1 MKVLFIHQNF
11 PGQYKHL
18 APRLAAMGHTV
29 KALCVSEFKGSMPGV
44 EVIRY
49 GIKRGSTNGIHPW
62 AADLETKMIR
72 GEACARAMLVL
83 RKQGF
88 KPDIILAHPG
98 WGEAIFAKEVFKDA
112 KLLSFVEY
120 FYRTHGQ
127 DVNFDP
133 EFEKRGFDDDAR
145 TLGKTA
151 NSLLALEAM
160 DHGVSPTQW
169 QRDTN
174 PVAYRDKI
182 SVIHDGVDTA
192 VLRPDA
198 RAVLKLN
205 DGLELRAGEE
215 ILTFVNR
222 NLEPLRGFHIFMRAL
237 PAVLAARPNARVV
250 IVGGDSKGYGGGG
263 GWKEKMLAEVG
274 GRLDLSRVH
283 FVGRIAYPAFMS
295 LLQVSRAHVY
305 LSYPFV
311 LSWSLIEAMSSECLV
326 IGGDTAPVKEVLTDG
341 KTGLLVDFFDVDA
354 LAARVIDGLARP
366 EAFMDIRRQARMLA
380 VERYDLESVCLPAQL
395 RLVDQVLNA

>member
-18 APRLAAMGHTV
+18 APRLASLGHWV
-29 KALCVSEFKGSMPGV
+29 RALCISEFKGAMPGV

-49 GIKRGSTNGIHPW
+49 GVKRGSTADIHPW
-62 AADLETKMIR
+62 AADFETKVIR
-72 GEACARAMLVL
+72 GEACARAMQGLS
-83 RKQGF
+83 KQGF

-98 WGEAIFAKEVFKDA
+98 WGESMFAKEVFKQA
-112 KLLSFVEY
+112 KLLSFIEY
-120 FYRTHGQ
+120 FYRSQGQ

-133 EFEKRGFDDDAR
+133 EFGSRGFEDDAR

-160 DHGVSPTQW
+160 DHGVSPTAW

-174 PVAYRDKI
+174 PEAYRDRI

-192 VLRPDA
+192 NLRPDPA
-198 RAVLKLN
+198 AEVVLGP
-205 DGLELRAGEE
+205 GLTFRAGEE
-215 ILTFVNR
+215 VLTFVNR

-237 PAVLAARPNARVV
+237 PAILAARPNARVV

-263 GWKEKMLAEVG
+263 GWKDKMLTELG
-274 GRLDLSRVH
+274 DRLDLSRVH
-283 FVGRIAYPAFMS
+283 FVGRIPYSSFTR
-295 LLQVSRAHVY
+295 LLQVSRVHVY

-311 LSWSLIEAMSSECLV
+311 LSWSLIEAMSCECLV
-326 IGGDTAPVKEVLTDG
+326 VGGATAPVREVITDG
-341 KTGLLVDFFDVDA
+341 DNGLLVDFFDVEG
-354 LAARVIDGLARP
+354 LAARTIDALARP
-366 EAFMDIRRQARMLA
+366 EAYTEIRRRARITA
-380 VERYDLESVCLPAQL
+380 VERYDLETVCLPAHL
-395 RLVDQVLNA
+395 KLVDQVVNF